1 MSATPPAGEARADHL
16 VGRHRGLFSRTL
28 LVSGLT
34 LASRILGLVRE
45 VLAAMLFGDRSPL
58 LDAFMTAF
66 RIPNL
71 MRRLFGE
78 GALATSL
85 TSALTA
91 EDHQR
96 GDAAGRNLFGRVLR
110 WTTWTLTGLSAAGM
124 VLLLLLIPT
133 LGSGWLGEL
142 EGAAAAAELTMVLL
156 PFVVWICLAALAAG
170 ALNVRGHFFAPT
182 AAPVAMNL
190 LWLAGLLLLLALW
203 PDAAPLAQVRI
214 LAWIVL
220 VAGASQFILQWPALF
235 RHGLLVWPGRG
246 ETVRSEQSAWAVVRQ
261 SLPLA
266 LGAAVYQVNVMIDG
280 LMAEALLPVGGPS
293 AQYYANRIQQFPLA
307 LVAAAATSAVFPALK
322 ALVQVGRAQ
331 EMRALHDRTQLAV
344 AFLALPASAGLF
356 ALGPEIATA
365 LFQHGRYGPEG
376 TARIAAALS
385 MSALA
390 LFPAGAVGL
399 ASRVYYAA
407 GDFRTPVR
415 ISVAMLALNTVLN
428 YLFVAVLGL
437 DVEGLALGTAL
448 ASWANLLLLLPGFTR
463 RLGLP
468 GASPDLPARYA
479 RQTLC
484 ALGTGAVAFA
494 VARGVAAVPGLP
506 GGALGAAAALGPALG
521 LAVLTQ
527 FLLARWLGL
536 EEWRELVQR
545 LARRRGR

>member
-1 MSATPPAGEARADHL
+1 MSATPPAGEARADQL

-220 VAGASQFILQWPALF
+220 VAGASQFILQWPALL

-266 LGAAVYQVNVMIDG
+266 VGAAVYQVNVMIDG

-331 EMRALHDRTQLAV
+331 EMRALHDRAQLAV

-356 ALGPEIATA
+356 ALGSEIATA

-407 GDFRTPVR
+407 GDFRTPVC
-415 ISVAMLALNTVLN
+415 ISVAMLVLNTALN

-484 ALGTGAVAFA
+484 ALGTGAVAFV
-494 VARGVAAVPGLP
+494 VARGVGALPGLP
-506 GGALGAAAALGPALG
+506 AGPLGAAAALGPALG

>member
-506 GGALGAAAALGPALG
+506 AGALGAAAALGPALG